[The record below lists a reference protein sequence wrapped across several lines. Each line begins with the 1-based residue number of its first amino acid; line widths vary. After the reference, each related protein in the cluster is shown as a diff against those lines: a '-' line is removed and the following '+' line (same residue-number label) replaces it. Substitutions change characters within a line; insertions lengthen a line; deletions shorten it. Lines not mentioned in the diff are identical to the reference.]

1 MTVSITFMRYYCT
14 AFELGSISHAAVELN
29 VAASAVSS
37 AIDLIEDRFNLTLVN
52 RYRSRG
58 IQPTNSGKTIY
69 RKFKNLIEEYD
80 HVMSEASDLRDSLSG
95 GLSIGYYAPVA
106 PAFLPRIVKELIAKH
121 CVSVQL
127 IECDNDA
134 VQERYLA
141 GEFDVIFF
149 VSKNSYLQISSDIL
163 IEAPPYCLLPA
174 DHALARKKSICLKDI
189 ADETVIVLNRP
200 TAVEYYKELFAAEGR
215 GDENIIYANSTEMVR
230 SLVGAGLGCAILN
243 MMPATDVSYAGDK
256 LIARAIEGT
265 IPCLT
270 LSIGYDHT
278 KPRRLVNAFVT
289 LCKEL
294 IDEKAFT
301 VGSKNYSD

>member
-1 MTVSITFMRYYCT
+1 MAVSITFMRYYCA
-14 AFELGSISHAAVELN
+14 AFELRSISAAAVELN
-29 VAASAVSS
+29 VAASAISS
-37 AIDLIEDRFNLTLVN
+37 AIDLIEDRFNLTLLN

-58 IQPTNSGKTIY
+58 VQPTKSGKTIY

-80 HVMSEASDLRDSLSG
+80 HVMNDASDLRDAISG
-95 GLSIGYYAPVA
+95 NISVGYYAPVA
-106 PAFLPRIVKELIAKH
+106 PAFLPRVVKHLTAEH
-121 CVSVQL
+121 CVNVQL

-149 VSKNSYLQISSDIL
+149 VSKNSYLQISSEIL
-163 IEAPPYCLLPA
+163 IEAPAYCLLPA
-174 DHALARKKSICLKDI
+174 DHVLARKKKILLSDI

-200 TAVEYYKELFAAEGR
+200 TAVEYYKELFAAAGR
-215 GDENIIYANSTEMVR
+215 GEENTIYANSTEMVR

-243 MMPATDVSYAGDK
+243 MIPATDISYAGDK
-256 LIARAIEGT
+256 LIARPIDGS
-265 IPCLT
+265 IPSLT
-270 LSIGYDHT
+270 LSIGYDHA

-289 LCKEL
+289 LCKNQ

-301 VGSKNYSD
+301 VGSRD

>member
-1 MTVSITFMRYYCT
+1 MAVSITFMRYYCA
-14 AFELGSISHAAVELN
+14 AFELGSISAAAVELN

-37 AIDLIEDRFNLTLVN
+37 AIDLIEDRFNLTLLN

-58 IQPTNSGKTIY
+58 IQPTKSGKTIY

-80 HVMSEASDLRDSLSG
+80 HVMSDASDLRDASSG
-95 GLSIGYYAPVA
+95 NISIGYYAPVA
-106 PAFLPRIVKELIAKH
+106 PAFLPRVIKH
-121 CVSVQL
+121 LTAEHSVNVQL
-127 IECDNDA
+127 TECDNDA

-141 GEFDVIFF
+141 GEFDVVFY

-163 IEAPPYCLLPA
+163 IDAPAYCLLPA
-174 DHALARKKSICLKDI
+174 DHVLARKKKILLSDI

-200 TAVEYYKELFAAEGR
+200 TAVEYYKELFAAAGR
-215 GDENIIYANSTEMVR
+215 GEENTIYANSTEMVR

-243 MMPATDVSYAGDK
+243 MMPATDISYAGDK
-256 LIARAIEGT
+256 LIARSIDGAI
-265 IPCLT
+265 PSLT
-270 LSIGYDHT
+270 MSIGYDHA

-301 VGSKNYSD
+301 VGSRD